1 MLITRLQREAEELQR
16 LAPYATH
23 SANTRGRRFP
33 EAEDDYRTPFQKDRD
48 RILHTTAFRR
58 LEYKTQVFVNYE
70 GDYYRTRLTHTLE
83 VAQIGRSLAQT
94 LGANVDLVEDICLAH
109 DLGHSPFGHSGEH
122 ILDALMQGHG
132 GFNHNHQ
139 TYRIVTELE
148 ERYPEWAGLNLTHE
162 MLEGI
167 AKHETRYDLSTIK
180 GFDPQLRGS
189 LEAQLANLADE
200 MAYNAHDLDDGL
212 RSGLLSADQL
222 RGLTI
227 WQQVAESI
235 GWDGLAYDDMVRHR
249 MIRRLI
255 GLAIDD
261 VVTATHQQLV
271 ATQAETVTAIQRL
284 PTTIAT
290 YSTTFGAA
298 IEALK
303 TFLFDQ
309 LYQHYRVVRMSTKAQ
324 KFVEDLFGAYTQHP
338 KQLPPPVYSRI
349 ATVGL
354 HRAVADYIAGMT
366 DRFALQE
373 WERLFDPF
381 TRP

>member
-1 MLITRLQREAEELQR
+1 MLITRLQREAEEVQR